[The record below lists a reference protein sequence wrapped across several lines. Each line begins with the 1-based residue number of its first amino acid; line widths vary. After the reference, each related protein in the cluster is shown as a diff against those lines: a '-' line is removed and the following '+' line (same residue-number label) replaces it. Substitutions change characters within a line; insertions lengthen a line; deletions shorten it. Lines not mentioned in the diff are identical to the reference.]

1 MESDE
6 HTLHVQF
13 ERVTL
18 WKRFTDP
25 HYAPHRYFA
34 LMFMSF
40 MGFGKSQTARSFS
53 RLRHILIAFYL
64 DCVTGSYFIYDIP
77 GALQE
82 QIIRSMGVTTG
93 DCTSLYA
100 WYSWP
105 NVILCFFGGYLLDRV
120 FGIRFGASL
129 FATFILAGQ
138 LITALGAYLNH
149 FWLMQ
154 AGRFVFGIGGESLA
168 VAQNTYAVSWFKGR
182 ELNMIFGFQLSFAR
196 VGSSVSLVALYPLF
210 RWVSGEF
217 MVPDHLR
224 LAITMLLASA
234 TCVFSLMSSLILGAL
249 DKRAE
254 RIMQRQVTRNEEKI
268 QFTDVGK
275 FCLNF
280 WILSAICVCF
290 YITIFP
296 FVGLASVFFKH
307 KYKIT
312 LDEANTINS
321 SIYIMSAII
330 SPLFGFLIDR
340 TGRNVL
346 WISLGTILATIAHA
360 LVAFT
365 SIPPYFVSTMLGFGY
380 SILASALWPMISL
393 IIPEHQLGTAYG
405 MMQAIQN
412 LGLGVSAWVAGIVV
426 DYKGYVILENLFLM
440 SLSLTLILILICL
453 FVDARSGYI
462 LNMSAKERARLELE
476 KSANSVDA
484 HNAGSSHNEGLDD
497 SLLPNRYLTKT
508 NGETEASNL
517 VY

>member
-1 MESDE
+1 
-6 HTLHVQF
+6 
-13 ERVTL
+13 
-18 WKRFTDP
+18 
-25 HYAPHRYFA
+25 
-34 LMFMSF
+34 
-40 MGFGKSQTARSFS
+40 
-53 RLRHILIAFYL
+53 
-64 DCVTGSYFIYDIP
+64 
-77 GALQE
+77 
-82 QIIRSMGVTTG
+82 MGVTTG

-105 NVILCFFGGYLLDRV
+105 NVILCFFGGYLIDRV
-120 FGIRFGASL
+120 FGIRFGATL
-129 FATFILAGQ
+129 FTMFIFVGQ

-149 FWLMQ
+149 FWIMQ

-196 VGSSVSLVALYPLF
+196 VGSSASLMALFPIY
-210 RWVSGEF
+210 RWVSDNF
-217 MVPDHLR
+217 YYPNHIR
-224 LAITMLLASA
+224 LAITMVFAA
-234 TCVFSLMSSLILGAL
+234 FTCLFSLVSALILGAM

-254 RIMQRQVTRNEEKI
+254 RLLQRQVTR
-268 QFTDVGK
+268 TDEQIKFSDVKK

-290 YITIFP
+290 YMTIFP
-296 FVGLASVFFKH
+296 FVGLASLFFKH

-330 SPLFGFLIDR
+330 SPIFGFFIDK

-346 WISLGTILATIAHA
+346 WISIGTILATIAHA

-365 SIPPYFVSTMLGFGY
+365 PTPPYVVSSMLGVGY

-412 LGLGVSAWVAGIVV
+412 LGLGVSAWVAGVVV

-440 SLSLTLILILICL
+440 SLSFTLILILICL
-453 FVDARSGYI
+453 FVDSRNGYV

-476 KSANSVDA
+476 KSVLVDKNGA
-484 HNAGSSHNEGLDD
+484 TDSTHNALSDD
-497 SLLPNRYLTKT
+497 SVQENRYLTKT
-508 NGETEASNL
+508 AGAAEQSNL